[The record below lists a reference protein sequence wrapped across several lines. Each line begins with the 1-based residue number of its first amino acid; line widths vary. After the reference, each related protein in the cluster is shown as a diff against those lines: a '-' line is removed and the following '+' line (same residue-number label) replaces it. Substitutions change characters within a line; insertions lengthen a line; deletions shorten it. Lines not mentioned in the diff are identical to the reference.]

1 MFRSHPKFKPLA
13 QHLPLLFG
21 FWLGLTGLSS
31 AIVLLDTDNASANT
45 TTPTGLYAD
54 SGWGFQGEYGGFLG
68 TMVGQQYFITAQHFG
83 VQGSTFVSTA
93 KFNGVADVTYT
104 IDASANG
111 GAGFWDI
118 AGTDLRVFK
127 VNESFSTWAEI
138 YTGSS
143 EVGNTMVTFGRGGP
157 RGAEVTVGP
166 TVHGW
171 HTTGMDGVS
180 RWGANEVSGIVSSG
194 VGDLISAQFNNVSGQ
209 NEATLSSGDSG
220 GGVFIQVGAQWFLAG
235 INYAVDGFFDTNS
248 TVGDFSEFDAALF
261 DKGGFFEG
269 SDGTGW
275 SFHKDTGLDKPSSMY
290 ASRISTS
297 STEILSIVAVPE
309 PGSLTPL
316 AVPEP
321 GSLTLLAMAGVVML
335 RRRRVV

>member
-1 MFRSHPKFKPLA
+1 MFRSTPNLKPLV
-13 QHLPLLFG
+13 QRLPLLLAV
-21 FWLGLTGLSS
+21 WLGLAGLSS
-31 AIVLLDTDNASANT
+31 GIVLLDTDNASSNT
-45 TTPTGLYAD
+45 TAPSGIYAD

-68 TMVGQQYFITAQHFG
+68 TMIGQQYFITAQHFG
-83 VQGSTFVSTA
+83 VQGGTFVSTA
-93 KFNGVADVTYT
+93 EFNGVADVTYT
-104 IDASANG
+104 IDSAANG

-127 VNESFSTWAEI
+127 INENFTSWAEI

-143 EVGNTMVTFGRGGP
+143 EVGSTMVTFGRGGP
-157 RGAEVTVGP
+157 RGAEVTIGP

-180 RWGANEVSGIVSSG
+180 RWGANEVSGIVTSG
-194 VGDLISAQFNNVSGQ
+194 VGDLISAQFNDVSGQ

-220 GGVFIQVGAQWFLAG
+220 GGVFIKVGAQWQLAG

-261 DKGGFFEG
+261 DTGGFYEG

-275 SFHKDTGLDKPSSMY
+275 NFHTDTGLDKPSSMY
-290 ASRISTS
+290 ASRVSSS
-297 STEILSIVAVPE
+297 STEILAIVAVPE
-309 PGSLTPL
+309 PGSL
-316 AVPEP
+316 V
-321 GSLTLLAMAGVVML
+321 LLAMAGMAML
-335 RRRRVV
+335 RRRRQVTLL

>member
-1 MFRSHPKFKPLA
+1 MFTFRPAFNPLA
-13 QHLPLLFG
+13 RRLPLVLAV
-21 FWLGLTGLSS
+21 WLGLTAMSPG
-31 AIVLLDTDNASANT
+31 IVLLDTDNASANT
-45 TTPTGLYAD
+45 TAPTGLYAD

-68 TMVGQQYFITAQHFG
+68 TMIGQQYFITAQHFG
-83 VQGSTFVSTA
+83 VQGSTFISTA
-93 KFNGVADVTYT
+93 EFNGVADVTYT
-104 IDASANG
+104 IDSAANG

-127 VNESFSTWAEI
+127 INESFSSWAEI

-143 EVGNTMVTFGRGGP
+143 EVGSTMVTFGRGGP
-157 RGAEVTVGP
+157 RGAEVTIGP

-171 HTTGMDGVS
+171 YTTGMDGVS

-194 VGDLISAQFNNVSGQ
+194 VGDLISAQFNDVSGQ

-235 INYAVDGFFDTNS
+235 INYAVDGFFDTNN

-261 DKGGFFEG
+261 DKGGFYEG

-275 SFHKDTGLDKPSSMY
+275 TFHTDTGLDKPTSMY
-290 ASRISTS
+290 ASRISAS
-297 STEILSIVAVPE
+297 ATEISAIVAVPE
-309 PGSLTPL
+309 PGSLI
-316 AVPEP
+316 
-321 GSLTLLAMAGVVML
+321 LLAMAGAVML
-335 RRRRVV
+335 RRRRAV